1 MIRRDSG
8 VGPSVCARPTP
19 FTHTGDIMIVLLS
32 EHVMA
37 KIERT
42 FGEYEY
48 LSRQIR
54 LLLGRDGYS
63 DALGLLLSDQE
74 RQRRELDVLLDR
86 VAQLLLQN

>member
-1 MIRRDSG
+1 
-8 VGPSVCARPTP
+8 
-19 FTHTGDIMIVLLS
+19 MIVLLS